1 MKLVIFNFL
10 VVIAVCT
17 FIAHFSESHPKRLKM
32 RPVQHHQIQKPK
44 ETPDQQKMRELI
56 KEGERLTG
64 MKGNS

>member
-1 MKLVIFNFL
+1 
-10 VVIAVCT
+10 
-17 FIAHFSESHPKRLKM
+17 M
-32 RPVQHHQIQKPK
+32 RPVQHHQIQKTK